1 MNYRNK
7 TARLILAAAAA
18 LMTVSCTSSE
28 TDQGKKKDGSS
39 GFLDILY
46 NAADN
51 KAEART
57 DYSALST
64 EKHGYG
70 QGVQTDKD
78 NRPAGA
84 VDFNN
89 TFGKYN
95 AEAIGSADSKTI
107 RLTFDQ
113 GYENGYTAKI
123 LDTLKAENVKAT
135 FFLLDDYARRNPEL
149 VRRMINE
156 GHTVGNHSVT
166 HRSMPLLTADE
177 CREEIMGMQKYIAD
191 EFGVTMTEFRP
202 PMGEF
207 SELSLAVTKDCG
219 LKTVLWS
226 FAYADWD
233 PENQPD
239 PKQALEKLT
248 GALHNGAIYLLHSV
262 SETNAK
268 ILGDFIRSAKEQ
280 GYVFA

>member
-1 MNYRNK
+1 MK
-7 TARLILAAAAA
+7 KMISVICAA
-18 LMTVSCTSSE
+18 LMLCSCTSSE
-28 TDQGKKKDGSS
+28 ETKTDESS
-39 GFLDILY
+39 GFLRMLFD
-46 NAADN
+46 AADN
-51 KAEART
+51 KTDAEA

-70 QGVQTDKD
+70 QGVQLDSD

-84 VDFNN
+84 VDLNN

-95 AEAIGSADSKTI
+95 AVAIGDKSDRTV

-149 VRRMINE
+149 VRRMIDE
-156 GHTVGNHSVT
+156 GHIIGNHSVT
-166 HRSMPLLTADE
+166 HRSMPSLSADE
-177 CREEIMGMQKYIAD
+177 CREEIMGMQKYIRD

-219 LKTVLWS
+219 LRTVLWS

-233 PENQPD
+233 PDNQPE
-239 PKQALEKLT
+239 PSAALEKLT

-262 SETNAK
+262 SATNAE
-268 ILGDFIRSAKEQ
+268 ILGDFIRKAKALGYNFDSLSA
-280 GYVFA
+280 VD

>member
-1 MNYRNK
+1 MKR
-7 TARLILAAAAA
+7 TIPFICAAVM
-18 LMTVSCTSSE
+18 LCSCTADTESRPDE
-28 TDQGKKKDGSS
+28 SS
-39 GFLDILY
+39 GFLRMLFD
-46 NAADN
+46 AADN
-51 KAEART
+51 KAEAKA
-57 DYSALST
+57 DYSALSA

-70 QGVQTDKD
+70 QGVQLDSG

-84 VDFNN
+84 IDFNS

-95 AEAIGSADSKTI
+95 AVAIGDKSDKTI

-123 LDTLKAENVKAT
+123 LDTLKAENVKAE

-149 VRRMINE
+149 VRRMIDE

-166 HRSMPLLTADE
+166 HRSMPSLSAEE
-177 CREEIMGMQKYIAD
+177 CREEIMGMQKYIKD
-191 EFGVTMTEFRP
+191 EFGVEMTDFRP

-219 LKTVLWS
+219 LRTVLWS
-226 FAYADWD
+226 YAYADWD
-233 PENQPD
+233 PENQPE
-239 PKQALEKLT
+239 PSQALEKLK

-262 SETNAK
+262 SATNAE
-268 ILGDFIRSAKEQ
+268 ILGDLIRAAREKGYSFESLSAVQ
-280 GYVFA
+280 

>member
-1 MNYRNK
+1 MK
-7 TARLILAAAAA
+7 KVMILLCAAIV
-18 LMTVSCTSSE
+18 LTSCTASSE
-28 TDQGKKKDGSS
+28 EPNSDSSS
-39 GFLDILY
+39 GFLRMLFD
-46 NAADN
+46 AADN
-51 KAEART
+51 QTAAKT

-70 QGVQTDKD
+70 QGVQTDSE

-95 AEAIGSADSKTI
+95 AAAIGDRSDKTVM
-107 RLTFDQ
+107 LTFDQ

-149 VRRMINE
+149 VRRMIDE

-166 HRSMPLLTADE
+166 HRSMPSLTAEE
-177 CREEIMGMQKYIAD
+177 CREEVMDMQKYIKD
-191 EFGVTMTEFRP
+191 EFGVTMTVFRP

-219 LKTVLWS
+219 LRTLLWS

-233 PENQPD
+233 PDAQPE
-239 PKQALEKLT
+239 PSAALKKLT
-248 GALHNGAIYLLHSV
+248 DALHNGAIYLLHSV
-262 SETNAK
+262 SATNAE
-268 ILGDFIRSAKEQ
+268 ILGDFIRNARAEGYRFDSLSAVE
-280 GYVFA
+280 

>member
-1 MNYRNK
+1 MKR
-7 TARLILAAAAA
+7 TIPLLCAAVMLCA
-18 LMTVSCTSSE
+18 CTSSDE
-28 TDQGKKKDGSS
+28 ASRDESS
-39 GFLDILY
+39 GFLHLLFD
-46 NAADN
+46 AADN
-51 KAEART
+51 NTGTAA
-57 DYSALST
+57 DYSSLST

-70 QGVQTDKD
+70 QGVQTDSE

-89 TFGKYN
+89 TFGKHN
-95 AEAIGSADSKTI
+95 AIAIGDSSDRTV

-123 LDTLKAENVKAT
+123 LDTLKAENVKAE

-149 VRRMINE
+149 VRRMIDE
-156 GHTVGNHSVT
+156 GHIVGNHSVT
-166 HRSMPLLTADE
+166 HRSMPTLSADE
-177 CREEIMGMQKYIAD
+177 CRDEVMGMQKYIKD
-191 EFGVTMTEFRP
+191 EFGVTMTDFRP

-219 LKTVLWS
+219 LRTVLWS

-233 PENQPD
+233 PDNQPE
-239 PKQALEKLT
+239 PNAALEKLT

-262 SETNAK
+262 SATNAQ
-268 ILGDFIRSAKEQ
+268 ILGDFIRSARAL
-280 GYVFA
+280 GYSFEELSAVQ